1 MAQRIVQH
9 DKQGQL
15 LDESGYP
22 LEAPKGWSF
31 LPAGDAGITRKVKAK
46 GDSWKVEFRKGR
58 RTMSKGIWAP
68 SNNIKAAKQEVE
80 DVRSTDTYARKMATA
95 KRTRDNKQAAY
106 VIEFQKALKTFLR
119 FDEQYKELEA
129 NLINA
134 VTEHAIP
141 VGSGTVAR
149 TEMIPI
155 EQRVAKAVIAWMRHK
170 TTAYD
175 TMSIAKVKGLR
186 RKVRSDFAQESVRI
200 LNGYRR
206 GTVVLSSCP
215 LAKALKD

>member
-1 MAQRIVQH
+1 MKQRIVQQNN
-9 DKQGQL
+9 QGQL

-22 LEAPKGWSF
+22 LDPPKGWIF
-31 LPAGDAGITRKVKAK
+31 LPAGDAGVTRKVKAK
-46 GDSWKVEFRKGR
+46 GECWKVEFRKGR
-58 RTMSKGIWAP
+58 RTMSRGVWAP
-68 SNNIKAAKQEVE
+68 KNNIELAKQEVE
-80 DVRSTDTYARKMATA
+80 DIRSTDAYTLKMAAA
-95 KRTRDNKQAAY
+95 KRSRDNKQAAY
-106 VIEFQKALKTFLR
+106 QIEFQQALKQFLA
-119 FDEQYKELEA
+119 FDKQYHTLELR
-129 NLINA
+129 LISA

-175 TMSIAKVKGLR
+175 NVKIAKVKGLR
-186 RKVRSDFAQESVRI
+186 RKVRRDFAQESSQI
-200 LNGYRR
+200 LKSYREA
-206 GTVVLSSCP
+206 TVVLDSCP

>member
-1 MAQRIVQH
+1 MHQRIVQH
-9 DKQGQL
+9 NKQGQL

-22 LEAPKGWSF
+22 LEPPKGWSF

-58 RTMSKGIWAP
+58 RIMSKGIWAP
-68 SNNIKAAKQEVE
+68 KNNIELVKQEVE
-80 DVRSTDTYARKMATA
+80 AVRSTDTYARKMATA
-95 KRTRDNKQAAY
+95 KLSRDNKQAAY
-106 VIEFQKALKTFLR
+106 KIEFQKALKQFLA
-119 FDEQYKELEA
+119 FDEQYLALELR
-129 NLINA
+129 LINA

-155 EQRVAKAVIAWMRHK
+155 EQRVAKAVIAWMRHQ

-175 TMSIAKVKGLR
+175 NVKIAKVKGLR
-186 RKVRSDFAQESVRI
+186 RKVRRDFAQESTNI
-200 LNGYRR
+200 LKAYRA
-206 GTVVLSSCP
+206 GTAVLNSCP
-215 LAKALKD
+215 LAKALKR

>member
-1 MAQRIVQH
+1 MAERIVQH
-9 DKQGQL
+9 NKQGQL
-15 LDESGYP
+15 LDESGYA

-31 LPAGDAGITRKVKAK
+31 LPAGDAGVTRKVKAK
-46 GDSWKVEFRKGR
+46 GDCWKVEFRKGR

-68 SNNIKAAKQEVE
+68 TTNINAAKQEVE
-80 DVRSTDTYARKMATA
+80 ATRSTDSYARKMATA

-106 VIEFQKALKTFLR
+106 VIEFGKALKSFLH
-119 FDEQYKELEA
+119 FDARYQALEEQ
-129 NLINA
+129 LINA

-175 TMSIAKVKGLR
+175 NMHIANVKGLR
-186 RKVRSDFAQESVRI
+186 RKVRSNFAQESVRI
-200 LNGYRR
+200 LNTYRK
-206 GTVVLSSCP
+206 GNVALTTCP
-215 LAKALKD
+215 LAKALKN

>member
-1 MAQRIVQH
+1 MKQRIVQH
-9 DKQGQL
+9 NKQGQL

-22 LEAPKGWSF
+22 LDPPKGWSF

-68 SNNIKAAKQEVE
+68 KNNIVSAKQEVE
-80 DVRSTDTYARKMATA
+80 AVRSTDTYARKMATA
-95 KRTRDNKQAAY
+95 KLSRDNKQAAY
-106 VIEFQKALKTFLR
+106 QIEFQQALKYFLA
-119 FDEQYKELEA
+119 FDEQYQTLELR
-129 NLINA
+129 LISA

-155 EQRVAKAVIAWMRHK
+155 EQRVAKAVIAWMRHQ

-175 TMSIAKVKGLR
+175 NVKIAKVKGLR
-186 RKVRSDFAQESVRI
+186 RKVRRDFAQESTNI
-200 LNGYRR
+200 LKAYRA
-206 GTVVLSSCP
+206 GNAVLDNCP
-215 LAKALKD
+215 LAKALNY